1 MGAASSRT
9 LFALREVEFCFA
21 GKGEGGSARAR
32 GSADAP
38 AQSATRG
45 SSHARRPSPA
55 DDGFRLAIRQLDIT
69 RGERLAIVG
78 HNGSGKSTL
87 LRLLAHLE
95 EPDRATEFLRPEGA
109 SIGVLKQDPYLFDTD
124 VAGNLAYPLR
134 MRPTPAP
141 QVRARVAAMLA
152 TIGLEAFG
160 THPARNLSGGERKR
174 LALGRAL
181 ISEPEILLLDEP
193 DAFLDRHSQDVV
205 ERILE
210 SAAATWVLT
219 THDLRF
225 AHRVAKRI
233 VALRDGRLASTLPV
247 NTLTGEWRDGAVVT
261 SGGLTI
267 HPGETHADANA
278 NADANADAAAD
289 APADAHAGGGMH
301 AQGRARLSLDP
312 NALVL
317 SREAFDSSMRNSFG
331 GRVRAVHE
339 ERGSIWV
346 EIDAAGERLTAIV
359 SRESYERLGL
369 NVNQEIRVSFK
380 AHAVEVL

>member
-1 MGAASSRT
+1 MSPSDAHHSSPAGAASSQT
-9 LFALREVEFCFA
+9 LFALREVEFRFA
-21 GKGEGGSARAR
+21 GKGS
-32 GSADAP
+32 SADERRRAD
-38 AQSATRG
+38 AL
-45 SSHARRPSPA
+45 RPSPA
-55 DDGFRLAIRQLDIT
+55 DDGFRLAIRQLDIA

-87 LRLLAHLE
+87 LRLLARLE
-95 EPDRATEFLRPEGA
+95 EPDRAKEFLRPEGA
-109 SIGVLKQDPYLFDTD
+109 SVGVLKQDPYLFDTD

-134 MRPTPAP
+134 MRRTPAP

-152 TIGLEAFG
+152 TIGLEAFPA
-160 THPARNLSGGERKR
+160 HPARNLSGGERKR

-205 ERILE
+205 EHILE

-278 NADANADAAAD
+278 NPNADANADVD
-289 APADAHAGGGMH
+289 ADAHADAHTEGGMH
-301 AQGRARLSLDP
+301 ASGRARLSLDP
-312 NALVL
+312 NDLVL